1 MFFAREIIRVAGLPL
16 QLIGTI
22 LTVLQAA
29 LGVQFLIS
37 TG

>member
-1 MFFAREIIRVAGLPL
+1 MPL

-29 LGVQFLIS
+29 LGVQMLIS
-37 TG
+37 GFRVLAG